1 MMSKIPIYIAKKFKI
16 LLKTID
22 IEKPVFGFF
31 YVNELSKK
39 ELDDLSFILKAKV
52 ILEEKLDET
61 MFNIHLRNI
70 YENEVKDAS
79 THEYSNA
86 VAVPPTVNNDE
97 IPVSQDLTVTDF
109 LKTVPMDLLEF
120 EIKRRYL
127 EKNLIGQV
135 TIDENVTFK
144 FDEVKWPKGSYKVS
158 VSFIEEI
165 RG

>member
-1 MMSKIPIYIAKKFKI
+1 
-16 LLKTID
+16 
-22 IEKPVFGFF
+22 
-31 YVNELSKK
+31 
-39 ELDDLSFILKAKV
+39 
-52 ILEEKLDET
+52 
-61 MFNIHLRNI
+61 
-70 YENEVKDAS
+70 VKDAS
-79 THEYSNA
+79 TPEYSNA